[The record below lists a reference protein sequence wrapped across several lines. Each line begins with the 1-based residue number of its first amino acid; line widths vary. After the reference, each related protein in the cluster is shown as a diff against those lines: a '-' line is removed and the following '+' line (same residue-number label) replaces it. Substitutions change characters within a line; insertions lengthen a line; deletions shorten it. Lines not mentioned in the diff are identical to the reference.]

1 MVICADFF
9 FFSVRVEMLSMCIH
23 TQEVLKVERG
33 QKLYDY
39 IKVKYIS

>member
-23 TQEVLKVERG
+23 TQEVLKCRKGTEV
-33 QKLYDY
+33 L
-39 IKVKYIS
+39 